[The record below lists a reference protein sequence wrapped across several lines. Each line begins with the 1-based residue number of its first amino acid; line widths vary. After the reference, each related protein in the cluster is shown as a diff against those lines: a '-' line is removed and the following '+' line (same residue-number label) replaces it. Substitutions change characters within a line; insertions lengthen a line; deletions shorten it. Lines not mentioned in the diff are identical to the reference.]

1 MHSALAEYMV
11 LVSPWMHECA
21 SYIYSS
27 KQHLHVMV
35 PAQRALYHTYAW
47 VGHMHGHGR
56 CKHTQIFVSLIQSIH
71 CLACEPA
78 SLSPDLLAQRLQVK
92 QRVCPYAGSFW
103 QKKETLYN
111 IYIYVYTHTDAN
123 IFGCL
128 FHKWGYLNGFVI
140 MDTII
145 NFMI

>member
-21 SYIYSS
+21 SYIYIAASS
-27 KQHLHVMV
+27 ISTWWYRLSAH
-35 PAQRALYHTYAW
+35 YIT
-47 VGHMHGHGR
+47 HMHGLATCMAMAVANTHR
-56 CKHTQIFVSLIQSIH
+56 SLSAWSSQSIAW
-71 CLACEPA
+71 LANRQVCR
-78 SLSPDLLAQRLQVK
+78 LTYLLNGCRWSNAFVHTPE
-92 QRVCPYAGSFW
+92 VSD
-103 QKKETLYN
+103 KKKRPSI